1 MKKSVALVNDS
12 RKDLIDFLENNLK
25 LVFGD
30 SININRYFINEIND
44 NDIINDDVILVMSV
58 ERLDKIINN
67 ILDKKKVIV
76 VRRTFREDKIYN
88 LLSLPQGT
96 NVLIVNDSDETT
108 LETISLFYKIGV
120 TNIRPIPYM
129 NDNNYKNIKIAIT
142 PGVPEKVPSFISDI
156 FDLGH
161 RYIDISTFIEIINL
175 LQIDSKEIQSNLVK
189 YSEEIISLDTG
200 IKDKYKE
207 LFLKIEELDTILNLS
222 KDGILFTSKDGE
234 INTYNSKV
242 KDILDINED
251 IYGKYIEDIFVDSL
265 KVLLSEKEILD
276 KVVVFNKKY
285 INVNKKNIYNRDEKM
300 GTYYSLQEITY
311 IKKLEQN
318 LTKKLREKGQIAK
331 YTFKDIKTNSP
342 KMFECID
349 LAKKVSKS
357 DLSILIRGES
367 GTGKELIAQ
376 SIHNNSNRK
385 NQPFIAVNCAAVPE
399 NLLESQL
406 FGYDKGT
413 FTGGLKDG
421 KQGLFELA
429 NNGTIFLDEIGDMPL
444 ELQTK
449 LLRVLQ
455 EKQIM
460 PVGSHN
466 VINIDVRIISA
477 TNKNL
482 EQMIDNSQ
490 FREDLYY
497 RLNTIPINIP
507 PLRERKEDILIIME
521 DLINKKLVI
530 TPEAKKLIQ
539 NYMWKGNIRELQ
551 NVTSYLNIMCED
563 IVLEKDL
570 PPNLRSSDNK
580 NTSLKLKYS
589 KNDILNILE
598 ILILNK
604 ESDVGI
610 GRGLILKALLYKNLQ
625 ITEGKIKKIF
635 EYLKKEELII
645 CSSGRYGSKIT
656 QKGEDFY
663 NKLKYKG
670 VYKII
675 IYQTKKSIQD

>member
-242 KDILDINED
+242 KDNLDINED

-610 GRGLILKALLYKNLQ
+610 GRGLILKALLDKNLQ

-670 VYKII
+670 L
-675 IYQTKKSIQD
+675 

>member
-12 RKDLIDFLENNLK
+12 KKDLIDFLENNLK

-521 DLINKKLVI
+521 DLINKKLII

-610 GRGLILKALLYKNLQ
+610 GRGLILKALLDKNLQ

-670 VYKII
+670 L
-675 IYQTKKSIQD
+675 

>member
-610 GRGLILKALLYKNLQ
+610 GRGLILKALLDKNLQ

-663 NKLKYKG
+663 NKLKYKLSLINIG
-670 VYKII
+670 CGRRRG
-675 IYQTKKSIQD
+675 

>member
-1 MKKSVALVNDS
+1 M
-12 RKDLIDFLENNLK
+12 DFLENNLK

-610 GRGLILKALLYKNLQ
+610 GRGLILKALLDKNLQ

-670 VYKII
+670 L
-675 IYQTKKSIQD
+675 

>member
-1 MKKSVALVNDS
+1 M
-12 RKDLIDFLENNLK
+12 DFLENNLK

-521 DLINKKLVI
+521 DLINKKLII

-610 GRGLILKALLYKNLQ
+610 GRGLILKALLDKNLQ

-670 VYKII
+670 L
-675 IYQTKKSIQD
+675 

>member
-30 SININRYFINEIND
+30 YININRYFIDEIND

-76 VRRTFREDKIYN
+76 IRRTFKEDKIYN

-96 NVLIVNDSDETT
+96 NALIVNDSDETT
-108 LETISLFYKIGV
+108 LETISLFYKIGI

-129 NDNNYKNIKIAIT
+129 NDNNYKDIKIAIT

-242 KDILDINED
+242 KDILDIKED
-251 IYGKYIEDIFVDSL
+251 IYGKHIEEIFIDSL

-276 KVVVFNKKY
+276 KVVIFNKKY

-331 YTFKDIKTNSP
+331 YTFNDIKTTSP
-342 KMFECID
+342 KMLECID

-444 ELQTK
+444 ELQIK

-521 DLINKKLVI
+521 DLINKKLII

-539 NYMWKGNIRELQ
+539 NYKWKGNIRELQ
-551 NVTSYLNIMCED
+551 NVTSYLNIMCDD
-563 IVLEKDL
+563 IILEKDL
-570 PPNLRSSDNK
+570 PPNLRTLNNK
-580 NTSLKLKYS
+580 NTSLKLKYN
-589 KNDILNILE
+589 KNDILSILE

-610 GRGLILKALLYKNLQ
+610 GRGLILKTLLNKNLQ

-635 EYLKKEELII
+635 EYLKKEELIV
-645 CSSGRYGSKIT
+645 CGSGRYGSKIT
-656 QKGEDFY
+656 QKGEVFY
-663 NKLKYKG
+663 NKLKYED
-670 VYKII
+670 
-675 IYQTKKSIQD
+675 S

>member
-88 LLSLPQGT
+88 LLSLPQST
-96 NVLIVNDSDETT
+96 NALIVNDSDETT

-251 IYGKYIEDIFVDSL
+251 IYGKYIDDIFVDSL

-610 GRGLILKALLYKNLQ
+610 GRGLILKALLDKNLQ

-670 VYKII
+670 L
-675 IYQTKKSIQD
+675 

>member
-96 NVLIVNDSDETT
+96 NALIVNDSDETT

-251 IYGKYIEDIFVDSL
+251 IYGKYIDDIFVDSL

-610 GRGLILKALLYKNLQ
+610 GRGLILKALLDKNLQ

-635 EYLKKEELII
+635 EYLK
-645 CSSGRYGSKIT
+645 
-656 QKGEDFY
+656 
-663 NKLKYKG
+663 
-670 VYKII
+670 
-675 IYQTKKSIQD
+675 

>member
-610 GRGLILKALLYKNLQ
+610 GRGLILKALLDKNLQ

-663 NKLKYKG
+663 NK
-670 VYKII
+670 
-675 IYQTKKSIQD
+675 

>member
-1 MKKSVALVNDS
+1 MVNDS

-30 SININRYFINEIND
+30 AININRYFINEIND
-44 NDIINDDVILVMSV
+44 NDLINDDVILVMSV

-610 GRGLILKALLYKNLQ
+610 GRGLILKALLDKNLQ

-670 VYKII
+670 L
-675 IYQTKKSIQD
+675 

>member
-1 MKKSVALVNDS
+1 MKKLVALVNDS

-30 SININRYFINEIND
+30 YININRYFIDEIND

-76 VRRTFREDKIYN
+76 IRRTFKEDKIYN

-96 NVLIVNDSDETT
+96 NALIVNDSDETT

-129 NDNNYKNIKIAIT
+129 NDNNYKDIKIAIT

-242 KDILDINED
+242 KDILDIKED
-251 IYGKYIEDIFVDSL
+251 IYGKHIEEIFIDSL
-265 KVLLSEKEILD
+265 KVLLNEQEILD
-276 KVVVFNKKY
+276 KVIIFNKKY

-331 YTFKDIKTNSP
+331 YTFKDIKTNSS
-342 KMFECID
+342 KMIECIE

-482 EQMIDNSQ
+482 EQMIDKMQ

-539 NYMWKGNIRELQ
+539 NYKWKGNIRELQ
-551 NVTSYLNIMCED
+551 NVTSYLNIMCD
-563 IVLEKDL
+563 NIILEKDL
-570 PPNLRSSDNK
+570 PPNLRTLDNK
-580 NTSLKLKYS
+580 NSSLKLKYN

-610 GRGLILKALLYKNLQ
+610 GRGLILKTLLDKNIQ

-645 CSSGRYGSKIT
+645 CGSGRYGSKIT
-656 QKGEDFY
+656 QQGEDFY
-663 NKLKYKG
+663 NKLKYE
-670 VYKII
+670 
-675 IYQTKKSIQD
+675 SL

>member
-175 LQIDSKEIQSNLVK
+175 LQIDLKEIQSNLVK

-251 IYGKYIEDIFVDSL
+251 IYGKYIDDIFVDSL

-610 GRGLILKALLYKNLQ
+610 GRGLILKALLDKNLQ

-670 VYKII
+670 L
-675 IYQTKKSIQD
+675 

>member
-610 GRGLILKALLYKNLQ
+610 GRGLILKSLLDKNLQ

-670 VYKII
+670 L
-675 IYQTKKSIQD
+675 

>member
-551 NVTSYLNIMCED
+551 NVTSYLNIMCEN

-610 GRGLILKALLYKNLQ
+610 GRGLILKALLDKNLQ

-670 VYKII
+670 L
-675 IYQTKKSIQD
+675 

>member
-44 NDIINDDVILVMSV
+44 NDLINDDVILVMSV

-570 PPNLRSSDNK
+570 PPNLRSSVNK
-580 NTSLKLKYS
+580 NPSLKLKYN

-598 ILILNK
+598 ILVLNK

-610 GRGLILKALLYKNLQ
+610 GRGLILKTLLDKNLQ

-645 CSSGRYGSKIT
+645 CGSGRYGSKIT

-670 VYKII
+670 L
-675 IYQTKKSIQD
+675 

>member
-96 NVLIVNDSDETT
+96 NALIVNDSDETT

-251 IYGKYIEDIFVDSL
+251 IYGKYIDDIFVDSL

-385 NQPFIAVNCAAVPE
+385 NQPFIAVNYAAVPE

-610 GRGLILKALLYKNLQ
+610 GRGLILKALLDKNLQ

-670 VYKII
+670 L
-675 IYQTKKSIQD
+675 

>member
-222 KDGILFTSKDGE
+222 KDGILLTSKDGE

-610 GRGLILKALLYKNLQ
+610 GRGLILKALLDKNLQ

-670 VYKII
+670 L
-675 IYQTKKSIQD
+675 

>member
-406 FGYDKGT
+406 FGYEKGT

-610 GRGLILKALLYKNLQ
+610 GRGLILKALLDKNLQ

-670 VYKII
+670 L
-675 IYQTKKSIQD
+675 

>member
-44 NDIINDDVILVMSV
+44 NDLINDDVILVMSV

-175 LQIDSKEIQSNLVK
+175 LQIDSKEVQSNLVK

-610 GRGLILKALLYKNLQ
+610 GRGLILKALLDKNLQ

-670 VYKII
+670 L
-675 IYQTKKSIQD
+675 

>member
-429 NNGTIFLDEIGDMPL
+429 NNGTIFLNEIGDMPL

-490 FREDLYY
+490 FREDVYY

-610 GRGLILKALLYKNLQ
+610 GRGLILKALLDKNLQ

-670 VYKII
+670 L
-675 IYQTKKSIQD
+675 

>member
-521 DLINKKLVI
+521 DLINKKLVV

-610 GRGLILKALLYKNLQ
+610 GRGLILKALLDKNLQ

-670 VYKII
+670 L
-675 IYQTKKSIQD
+675 

>member
-610 GRGLILKALLYKNLQ
+610 GRGLILKALLDKNLQ
-625 ITEGKIKKIF
+625 ITE
-635 EYLKKEELII
+635 
-645 CSSGRYGSKIT
+645 
-656 QKGEDFY
+656 
-663 NKLKYKG
+663 
-670 VYKII
+670 
-675 IYQTKKSIQD
+675 

>member
-610 GRGLILKALLYKNLQ
+610 GRGLILKALLDKNLQ

-656 QKGEDFY
+656 QKGEDF
-663 NKLKYKG
+663 
-670 VYKII
+670 
-675 IYQTKKSIQD
+675 

>member
-96 NVLIVNDSDETT
+96 NALIVNDSDETT

-251 IYGKYIEDIFVDSL
+251 IYGKYIDDIFVDSL

>member
-429 NNGTIFLDEIGDMPL
+429 NNGTIFLDELGDMPL

-610 GRGLILKALLYKNLQ
+610 GRGLILKALLDK
-625 ITEGKIKKIF
+625 
-635 EYLKKEELII
+635 
-645 CSSGRYGSKIT
+645 
-656 QKGEDFY
+656 
-663 NKLKYKG
+663 
-670 VYKII
+670 
-675 IYQTKKSIQD
+675 

>member
-108 LETISLFYKIGV
+108 LETISLFCKIGV

-610 GRGLILKALLYKNLQ
+610 GRGLILKALLDKNLQ

-670 VYKII
+670 L
-675 IYQTKKSIQD
+675 

>member
-175 LQIDSKEIQSNLVK
+175 LQIDSNEIQSNLVK

-610 GRGLILKALLYKNLQ
+610 GRGLILKALLDKNLQ

-670 VYKII
+670 L
-675 IYQTKKSIQD
+675 

>member
-1 MKKSVALVNDS
+1 
-12 RKDLIDFLENNLK
+12 
-25 LVFGD
+25 
-30 SININRYFINEIND
+30 
-44 NDIINDDVILVMSV
+44 
-58 ERLDKIINN
+58 
-67 ILDKKKVIV
+67 
-76 VRRTFREDKIYN
+76 
-88 LLSLPQGT
+88 
-96 NVLIVNDSDETT
+96 
-108 LETISLFYKIGV
+108 
-120 TNIRPIPYM
+120 
-129 NDNNYKNIKIAIT
+129 
-142 PGVPEKVPSFISDI
+142 
-156 FDLGH
+156 
-161 RYIDISTFIEIINL
+161 

-610 GRGLILKALLYKNLQ
+610 GRGLILKALLDKNLQ

-670 VYKII
+670 L
-675 IYQTKKSIQD
+675 

>member
-96 NVLIVNDSDETT
+96 NALIVNDSDETT

-222 KDGILFTSKDGE
+222 KDGE

-251 IYGKYIEDIFVDSL
+251 IYGKYIDDIFVDSL

-610 GRGLILKALLYKNLQ
+610 GRGLILKALLDKNLQ

-670 VYKII
+670 L
-675 IYQTKKSIQD
+675 

>member
-30 SININRYFINEIND
+30 YININRYFIDEIND

-76 VRRTFREDKIYN
+76 IRRTFKEDKIYN

-96 NVLIVNDSDETT
+96 NALIVNDSDETT

-129 NDNNYKNIKIAIT
+129 NDNNYKDIKIAIT

-242 KDILDINED
+242 KDILDIKED
-251 IYGKYIEDIFVDSL
+251 IYGKHIEEIFIDSL
-265 KVLLSEKEILD
+265 KVLLNEQEILD
-276 KVVVFNKKY
+276 KVIIFNKKY

-331 YTFKDIKTNSP
+331 YTFKDIKANSS
-342 KMFECID
+342 KMIECIE

-482 EQMIDNSQ
+482 EQMIDKRQ

-539 NYMWKGNIRELQ
+539 NYKWKGNIRELQ
-551 NVTSYLNIMCED
+551 NVTSYLNIMCD
-563 IVLEKDL
+563 NIILEKDL
-570 PPNLRSSDNK
+570 PPNLRTLDNK
-580 NTSLKLKYS
+580 NSSLKLKYN

-610 GRGLILKALLYKNLQ
+610 GRGLILKTLLDKNIQ

-645 CSSGRYGSKIT
+645 CGSGRYGSKIT
-656 QKGEDFY
+656 QQGEDFY
-663 NKLKYKG
+663 NKLKYE
-670 VYKII
+670 
-675 IYQTKKSIQD
+675 SL